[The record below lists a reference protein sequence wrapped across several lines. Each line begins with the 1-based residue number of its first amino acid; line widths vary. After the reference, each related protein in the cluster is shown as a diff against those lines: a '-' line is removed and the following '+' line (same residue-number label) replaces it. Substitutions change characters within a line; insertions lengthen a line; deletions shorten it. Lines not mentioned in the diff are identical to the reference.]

1 MRYCEK
7 CGTPN
12 ADDAKF
18 CRKCGNRFKA
28 GSSYLKYILLLV
40 IVCVFIVV
48 CIISFGVTQ
57 QTVLPLADQEASSVS
72 SDIVKD
78 SEFDT
83 EAKIEASSLDKDEK
97 VNLEDYLKDLSWT
110 QDELNRTELQKF
122 SSADLRILRNAIF
135 AKHGYIFKDPELADF
150 FTKYSWYTP
159 LNDNVYNDL
168 TNMEKRN
175 IAIIGAPDKPCGVLC
190 RC

>member
-83 EAKIEASSLDKDEK
+83 EAKIEASSLDKDEN

-110 QDELNRTELQKF
+110 QDELKNSMYLLTSIRHFCSQAYVGNFVNKPLY
-122 SSADLRILRNAIF
+122 N
-135 AKHGYIFKDPELADF
+135 YIWE
-150 FTKYSWYTP
+150 Y
-159 LNDNVYNDL
+159 
-168 TNMEKRN
+168 E
-175 IAIIGAPDKPCGVLC
+175 
-190 RC
+190 

>member
-1 MRYCEK
+1 MR
-7 CGTPN
+7 
-12 ADDAKF
+12 
-18 CRKCGNRFKA
+18 
-28 GSSYLKYILLLV
+28 
-40 IVCVFIVV
+40 
-48 CIISFGVTQ
+48 
-57 QTVLPLADQEASSVS
+57 
-72 SDIVKD
+72 
-78 SEFDT
+78 
-83 EAKIEASSLDKDEK
+83 
-97 VNLEDYLKDLSWT
+97 YLKDLSWT

-175 IAIIGAPDKPCGVLC
+175 IAIIKSLE
-190 RC
+190 

>member
-18 CRKCGNRFKA
+18 CRKCGNSFKA

-40 IVCVFIVV
+40 IVCIFIVV

-57 QTVLPLADQEASSVS
+57 QTVLPLTDQEASSVS

-78 SEFDT
+78 SE
-83 EAKIEASSLDKDEK
+83 
-97 VNLEDYLKDLSWT
+97 Y
-110 QDELNRTELQKF
+110 
-122 SSADLRILRNAIF
+122 
-135 AKHGYIFKDPELADF
+135 
-150 FTKYSWYTP
+150 
-159 LNDNVYNDL
+159 
-168 TNMEKRN
+168 
-175 IAIIGAPDKPCGVLC
+175 

>member
-48 CIISFGVTQ
+48 SIISFGVTQ

-175 IAIIGAPDKPCGVLC
+175 IAIIKSLE
-190 RC
+190 

>member
-7 CGTPN
+7 YGTPN

-83 EAKIEASSLDKDEK
+83 EAKIEASSLDKDEN

-110 QDELNRTELQKF
+110 QDELNLN
-122 SSADLRILRNAIF
+122 SATL
-135 AKHGYIFKDPELADF
+135 
-150 FTKYSWYTP
+150 
-159 LNDNVYNDL
+159 
-168 TNMEKRN
+168 
-175 IAIIGAPDKPCGVLC
+175 
-190 RC
+190 